1 MSSEI
6 NVNEDSKISW
16 NANEIFSLFIFAMKQ
31 TFLASINSSSAELK
45 FPSAPFPLLGFHG
58 WMR

>member
-1 MSSEI
+1 M
-6 NVNEDSKISW
+6 KIQKSVEMP
-16 NANEIFSLFIFAMKQ
+16 NEIFSLFIFAMKQ